1 MRKIFK
7 DEVPISIS
15 DQFQLS
21 VNEQYN
27 LRSNCTMLKLAKL
40 RTNTL
45 KRSFSYH
52 AAKTWNK
59 LPTDLK
65 NLSNLSISDKVF
77 KHNLKDFNENPSFL
91 SNFSSYL

>member
-1 MRKIFK
+1 
-7 DEVPISIS
+7 
-15 DQFQLS
+15 
-21 VNEQYN
+21 
-27 LRSNCTMLKLAKL
+27 MLELAKP

-65 NLSNLSISDKVF
+65 NLSISDKVF
-77 KHNLKDFNENPSFL
+77 KHNLKDFINENPLFL

>member
-1 MRKIFK
+1 MPKIFK

-27 LRSNCTMLKLAKL
+27 LRSNCTMLKLAKP

-45 KRSFSYH
+45 KRSFSYQ
-52 AAKTWNK
+52 

-65 NLSNLSISDKVF
+65 NLSISDKVF
-77 KHNLKDFNENPSFL
+77 KHNLKDFINENPSFL